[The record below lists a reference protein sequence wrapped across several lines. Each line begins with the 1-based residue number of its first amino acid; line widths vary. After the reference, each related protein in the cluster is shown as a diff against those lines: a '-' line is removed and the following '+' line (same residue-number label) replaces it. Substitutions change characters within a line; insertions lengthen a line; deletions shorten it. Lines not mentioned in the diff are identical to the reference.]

1 MDTSMPS
8 ISAYGETVGYQIA
21 RVALDHDLRD
31 RVCPDQGPG
40 GWRVVPQFAGAPDF
54 RDRQLLHWSRSQLRR
69 PLTHFDRRT
78 RAVGDGRLP
87 ETEDGLDK

>member
-1 MDTSMPS
+1 MLS
-8 ISAYGETVGYQIA
+8 ISAYGEAVGCQIA

-54 RDRQLLHWSRSQLRR
+54 RDRQLLHRSRSQLRR
-69 PLTHFDRRT
+69 PLTYFDP
-78 RAVGDGRLP
+78 AWVGGYGVDAAFMLLLLH
-87 ETEDGLDK
+87 D